1 MFWISGLLL
10 TRVVAHCIHGGST
23 FVVFMIEADEA
34 DTLLPTN

>member
-1 MFWISGLLL
+1 MFKISGLLL

-23 FVVFMIEADEA
+23 FVVFMKHEA